1 MLPHLMMPKALLQHL
16 PLLLYQMLRH
26 HKLQLAQGD
35 WCRSQRSIE
44 HFTDS
49 AESEHYNTE
58 QVESNRHDTSKAQPG
73 LYFLSDIGQLLMS
86 LYIIL
91 RQTSCLNS
99 RGKSSW
105 VTSHPWF
112 LYSIYDRITRQISWV
127 TSHPWF
133 SYSVYAK
140 ITRQISWVTTH
151 PWFLYSVYSR
161 ITRQISWVTSHPWFS
176 YSVYVRILRQIS

>member
-1 MLPHLMMPKALLQHL
+1 MAMTTEAIAQLADAIRQQTLSQAAWVMLSDQIVLPHLMMPKALLQHL

-58 QVESNRHDTSKAQPG
+58 QVESIRHDTSKAQPG

-86 LYIIL
+86 LYIMLLVLPWYVCIQPM
-91 RQTSCLNS
+91 RRSGGG
-99 RGKSSW
+99 RGGH
-105 VTSHPWF
+105 VA
-112 LYSIYDRITRQISWV
+112 LI
-127 TSHPWF
+127 
-133 SYSVYAK
+133 
-140 ITRQISWVTTH
+140 
-151 PWFLYSVYSR
+151 
-161 ITRQISWVTSHPWFS
+161 
-176 YSVYVRILRQIS
+176 